1 MFSEIISQAAELK
14 NAAEQMMSAL
24 QDATASDG
32 SQLISGDIVFGEQ
45 TLGDVYSNLTS
56 VVELSVS
63 LPKNASGPP
72 FPRRSIGAVVT
83 NLQSAVTECTNVVSD
98 VNWVKQQGFT
108 SVDENLAIMRTA
120 NGQNRDLRGRFQNIV
135 KYLEA
140 TTEHLL
146 LLKLAFGGQ
155 SDNPFTGLR
164 QGINKMLTEL
174 NEAKREVSGIKRVT
188 KGEATK
194 ASTAS
199 NGAEAA
205 LDAAQKAQTELSG
218 ILTDWKSKSE
228 EVESLLQRVRTNEQE
243 ASDLGGRIS
252 AFDPDFEGFKQN
264 LREVQDTLIK
274 EKEAVERFLEDNR
287 SELESLVKSATDVRH
302 EHEEIDKQSRK
313 LLGLA
318 TSAGLANSYAAARTN
333 LDGPISTVRKEFYG
347 SIVFLFVSVLCV
359 FNALPFVNG
368 YIQFPSFVT
377 GNTADFGV
385 AALQF
390 LGAISVRIF
399 VLLPSLFLLGFAS
412 RRHRQLFTL
421 QESYRHKETL
431 AASVASFKEQ
441 AGEGY
446 ENAIAAAAF
455 EALIPDA
462 TEIDPKRDSPDQGGS
477 GLLSRWLRRNIRDAV
492 RDMRVMRNGED

>member
-1 MFSEIISQAAELK
+1 MFSEIIAQAAELK
-14 NAAEQMMSAL
+14 NAADQMITAL
-24 QDATASDG
+24 QDATANDG

-45 TLGDVYSNLTS
+45 TLGDVYSNITS
-56 VVELSVS
+56 VVELSSS
-63 LPKNASGPP
+63 LPAKASGPP

-83 NLQSAVTECTNVVSD
+83 NLQSAVTECTNIVSD
-98 VNWVKQQGFT
+98 VSWVKQQGFT
-108 SVDENLAIMRTA
+108 SVDENVAIMRTA

-155 SDNPFTGLR
+155 SENPFSGLR
-164 QGINKMLTEL
+164 HSIKKMLAEL
-174 NEAKREVSGIKRVT
+174 DEAKREVSSIKRVA

-194 ASTAS
+194 ASTSSIGAAS
-199 NGAEAA
+199 ALAEV
-205 LDAAQKAQTELSG
+205 QKAHAELSG
-218 ILTDWKSKSE
+218 ILTDWQSKSD
-228 EVESLLQRVRTNEQE
+228 EVENLLQRVRTNEQQATE
-243 ASDLGGRIS
+243 LGGRIS
-252 AFDPDFEGFKQN
+252 AFDPDFEGFKLN
-264 LREVQDTLIK
+264 LREVQDTLVA
-274 EKEAVERFLEDNR
+274 EKEAVEKFLEDNR
-287 SELESLVKSATDVRH
+287 SELESLVKNAMEVRK
-302 EHEEIDKQSRK
+302 EHEEIDEQSRK

-318 TSAGLANSYAAARTN
+318 TSAGLANSYAAARKN
-333 LDGPISTVRKEFYG
+333 LDGPISVVRWEFYG
-347 SIVFLFVSVLCV
+347 SIIFLFVSVLCV

-377 GNTADFGV
+377 GDTTDFGV

-412 RRHRQLFTL
+412 SRHRQLFTL

-441 AGEGY
+441 AGENY
-446 ENAIAAAAF
+446 ESAIAAAAF

-462 TEIDPKRDSPDQGGS
+462 TEIDPKRQNVDQGGS
-477 GLLSRWLRRNIRDAV
+477 GPLSRWLRRNIRDAV